1 VSRIFR
7 SASFFT
13 YSCAVSFGEIVIL
26 DFDDYGACG
35 PMSKFN
41 VNVKKCSLELRVTMT
56 WSVRVLRRHHEH
68 PTASK
73 PSKE

>member
-1 VSRIFR
+1 
-7 SASFFT
+7 
-13 YSCAVSFGEIVIL
+13 VIL